1 MDRQQAA
8 MQIKGA
14 LDTVLK
20 RDLDELTDETRLF
33 EDLNLDSTS
42 VIELLITIEE
52 AIGLTVDVDE
62 LDPEVFTTV
71 GSLTDFVAA
80 MAMAVCWR
88 RRLRGGRGCASCPRP
103 AEVRHPGPTGTPPPA
118 PPTAS
123 RAGCACST
131 SSRGRSPRP
140 QHSTGGQSGCPRLAS
155 ARSTSGYRA
164 RPAATRG
171 APDGRSR
178 ERLRRTGSAGH

>member
-80 MAMAVCWR
+80 MAMAV
-88 RRLRGGRGCASCPRP
+88 
-103 AEVRHPGPTGTPPPA
+103 
-118 PPTAS
+118 
-123 RAGCACST
+123 
-131 SSRGRSPRP
+131 
-140 QHSTGGQSGCPRLAS
+140 
-155 ARSTSGYRA
+155 
-164 RPAATRG
+164 
-171 APDGRSR
+171 
-178 ERLRRTGSAGH
+178 